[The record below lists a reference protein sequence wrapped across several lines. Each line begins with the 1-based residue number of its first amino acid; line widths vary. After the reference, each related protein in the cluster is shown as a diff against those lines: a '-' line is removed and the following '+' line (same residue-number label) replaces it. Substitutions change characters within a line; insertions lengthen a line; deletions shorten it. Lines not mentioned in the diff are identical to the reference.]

1 MISIHMPS
9 IDFWLI
15 FGLLGQVVFFARMVL
30 QWIHSE
36 KQGKSIITLH
46 FWTVSI
52 VGTVIILIYSIHR
65 KDLVFIIGQLL
76 ALFIYWRNIVLIR
89 KQKDV
94 VD

>member
-1 MISIHMPS
+1 MSIYMPS

-15 FGLLGQVVFFARMVL
+15 FGLLGQAVFFARMVL
-30 QWIHSE
+30 QWVHSE

-52 VGTVIILIYSIHR
+52 VGTVIILIYSIHQ
-65 KDLVFIIGQLL
+65 KDPVFIVGQFL

-89 KQKDV
+89 RQKDV
-94 VD
+94 IN